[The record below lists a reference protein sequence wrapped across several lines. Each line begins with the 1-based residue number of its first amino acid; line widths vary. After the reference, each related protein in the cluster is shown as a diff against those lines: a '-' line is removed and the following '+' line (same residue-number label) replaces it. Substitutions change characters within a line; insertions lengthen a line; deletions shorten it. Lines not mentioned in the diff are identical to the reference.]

1 MPRGSPPPG
10 PRAARLFMTPVALD
24 PGDPARR
31 RVGGLVFRRGWVLTS
46 DDPGFGGISSMHVEH
61 GAVLALADTG
71 TVFRFALPV
80 RAGAETV
87 RIAPLDA
94 GPGAG
99 RRKAAR
105 DSESLAV
112 AGDDAWI
119 GFEGA
124 NAIWRYRRADGRAR
138 AGAAPA
144 AMRAWPG
151 NAGPIAE
158 DRNDGRAFSRAL
170 LFDGDPTAP
179 GTRAAALRYRRVPG
193 ARPTDAAQL
202 PDGRLLILN
211 RHFAWLSGASATLM
225 IADPAGLRPG
235 GTIEGH
241 TLAVLAPPLT
251 VDNMEALSVSCAGG
265 RTIVYLG
272 SDNNMAP
279 IQRTLFLEFALDP
292 AIAGRC

>member
-1 MPRGSPPPG
+1 
-10 PRAARLFMTPVALD
+10 
-24 PGDPARR
+24 
-31 RVGGLVFRRGWVLTS
+31 
-46 DDPGFGGISSMHVEH
+46 
-61 GAVLALADTG
+61 
-71 TVFRFALPV
+71 
-80 RAGAETV
+80 
-87 RIAPLDA
+87 
-94 GPGAG
+94 
-99 RRKAAR
+99 
-105 DSESLAV
+105 
-112 AGDDAWI
+112 
-119 GFEGA
+119 
-124 NAIWRYRRADGRAR
+124 
-138 AGAAPA
+138 
-144 AMRAWPG
+144 MRAWPG
-151 NAGPIAE
+151 NAGPESLARLNDGRFLAIAE